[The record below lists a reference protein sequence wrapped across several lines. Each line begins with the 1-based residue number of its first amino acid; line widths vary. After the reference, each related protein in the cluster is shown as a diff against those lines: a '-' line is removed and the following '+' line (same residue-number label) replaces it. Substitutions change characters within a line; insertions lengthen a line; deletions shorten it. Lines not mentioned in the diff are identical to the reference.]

1 MPFPRSFAAVG
12 MTFMIALAIPGT
24 ANGELAELLVGETEA
39 NAGTIH
45 PDCLDHSQPRL
56 CTRLVAELVEE
67 LGRFNEAFSPPDL
80 DELAAFYHE
89 DAILYG
95 GTPPRFFRG
104 RDEIRSDLLMPLAAG
119 IAGATIDLSA
129 FRFQVINPNLIVVY
143 GSPTTVVTLL
153 NGDAVT
159 LPPLTQ
165 THTWVRQSG
174 DRDRPFVL
182 LTDHNGGVELL
193 ADDEEVRAGFLR
205 PDCFDHPQPRLCT
218 RVVEELTEELER
230 FNEAFNPPDAD
241 QLAAFYHEDAILFV
255 GSTGR
260 FFRGHDEIRDEFF
273 APLVADL
280 ESAVVDLSEF
290 RFRVISPN
298 LVILYGSPSTVV
310 TFKDGSVVTLP
321 PLPQTL
327 TWVRQGGDPS
337 RPFAVLADHE

>member
-1 MPFPRSFAAVG
+1 M
-12 MTFMIALAIPGT
+12 MTLA
-24 ANGELAELLVGETEA
+24 GEIKAS
-39 NAGTIH
+39 AGPIH
-45 PDCLDHSQPRL
+45 PDCRDHQQPRL
-56 CTRLVAELVEE
+56 CTRVAEELIEE

-80 DELAAFYHE
+80 DRLAAFYHE
-89 DAILYG
+89 DAIVYG
-95 GTPPRFFRG
+95 GNPPRFFRG

-119 IAGATIDLSA
+119 ITSATVDLTA
-129 FRFQVINPNLIVVY
+129 FHFQVISPNLIVLY
-143 GSPTTVVTLL
+143 GSPTTAVTLM
-153 NGDAVT
+153 NGDTVT

-165 THTWVRQSG
+165 THTWVRQGG

-182 LTDHNGGVELL
+182 LTDHNGGVESL
-193 ADDEEVRAGFLR
+193 DGDRAGAGPVH
-205 PDCFDHPQPRLCT
+205 PDCLDHHQPRLCT
-218 RVVEELTEELER
+218 RVVEELAEELGK

-280 ESAVVDLSEF
+280 ESAVVDLSVF
-290 RFRVISPN
+290 HFQVISSN
-298 LVILYGSPSTVV
+298 LVVLYGSPATVV

-327 TWVRQGGDPS
+327 TWVRQGGDRS
-337 RPFAVLADHE
+337 RPFVALADHE